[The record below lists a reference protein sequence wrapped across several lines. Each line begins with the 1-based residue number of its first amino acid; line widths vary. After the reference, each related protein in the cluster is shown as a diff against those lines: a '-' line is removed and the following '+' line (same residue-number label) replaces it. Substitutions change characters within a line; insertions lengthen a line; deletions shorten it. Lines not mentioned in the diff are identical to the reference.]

1 MPSCFLVGRRTLLHW
16 CGLAALVGGAPA
28 RATLVAAPQA
38 WGDPALEG
46 QVILPQR
53 NKGAMRRIDPPR
65 TAPSARNR
73 QAMPG
78 RPFAPEPPTA
88 YVVTAEHAGV
98 PAWVLYGVALQ
109 ESKLKLGD
117 ATVPYPW
124 TLGVRGRGE
133 RYGSFHAA
141 KAALERH
148 LQAGV
153 RNIDCGA
160 MQINWHWHSDK
171 LAHPARALHPYANLA
186 IGAAIL
192 QRHFMATGS
201 WDEAVG
207 LYHTGS
213 VRTAD
218 QRGRSVRYRA
228 SVARG
233 LNALGVSMQAAVQ
246 GHVLAGQRRR
256 DA

>member
-1 MPSCFLVGRRTLLHW
+1 MASSLLIGRRSLLQG
-16 CGLAALVGGAPA
+16 CGLVALAGAGPA
-28 RATLVAAPQA
+28 
-38 WGDPALEG
+38 
-46 QVILPQR
+46 
-53 NKGAMRRIDPPR
+53 
-65 TAPSARNR
+65 
-73 QAMPG
+73 QAMPTAG
-78 RPFAPEPPTA
+78 PGARIRQAVPGHLVAPAPPTA
-88 YVVTAEHAGV
+88 YVVTAKRAGV
-98 PAWVLYGVALQ
+98 PPWLLYGVALQ
-109 ESKLKLGD
+109 ESKLRLGE

-133 RYGSFHAA
+133 RYASFHAA
-141 KAALERH
+141 TAALQRH

-160 MQINWHWHSDK
+160 MQINWHWHRDQ
-171 LAHPARALHPYANLA
+171 LVHPARALHPYANLA

-192 QRHFMATGS
+192 RRHFMATGS

-213 VRTAD
+213 VRSAE
-218 QRGRSVRYRA
+218 QRGRSARYRA

-233 LNALGVSMQAAVQ
+233 LHTHGVSMQAVIQ
-246 GHVLAGQRRR
+246 GQVLASQRSR